1 MIDVKKG
8 MIDLNLG
15 KDFRMTFDV
24 KDEMKKP
31 TIEGQLFWI
40 EEIDQLADE
49 LLEELAKEDH
59 LNGALTRS
67 GEDGF
72 MHLKTLGYHKLLYSH
87 KAMEES
93 EPFEELIGPA
103 TEVMVMSEEGSTQVQ
118 PPHSR
123 TYSTNHSTLTVSDS
137 RN

>member
-1 MIDVKKG
+1 M
-8 MIDLNLG
+8 
-15 KDFRMTFDV
+15 
-24 KDEMKKP
+24 
-31 TIEGQLFWI
+31 
-40 EEIDQLADE
+40 
-49 LLEELAKEDH
+49 EELAEEDH

-103 TEVMVMSEEGSTQVQ
+103 TEVMVMTEEGSTQVQ
-118 PPHSR
+118 PAHSR
-123 TYSTNHSTLTVSDS
+123 TYSTNHSTLTASDS
-137 RN
+137 RNRSSQLQMTGLNSRRLRLISNHFLKV